1 MQIPRSYGLVMCA
14 GMVLALIICKIFLSG
29 VPFNIVGILRN
40 FITHPKISHFHRS
53 RPLAFDSVVCDAPGY
68 KVHAYVTEELFYD
81 KKTAVRATYF

>member
-1 MQIPRSYGLVMCA
+1 MCP

-53 RPLAFDSVVCDAPGY
+53 RPLAFDSVVCDADGRG
-68 KVHAYVTEELFYD
+68 VVAMDRGFRLGMSQFFERHAKNHALF
-81 KKTAVRATYF
+81 AI